1 MSSREQAMARVAAAV
16 QQAGFDP
23 THVLVAD
30 ADGPTPPPG
39 PWVLVRPPD
48 THGAWTVGG
57 VSRGQ
62 FRPYGQAPDQQAATD
77 LVIQLLAPPA
87 HSIPATEELTA
98 RGQAT
103 GQAILARTRARDG
116 APGPAGTV
124 PGDVLDVVGT
134 DTGHHLFAL
143 GTLFPHRSQPPTDA
157 GGPYTRYQITAPLSN
172 AQEGVV
178 APWFDQPGGGPM
190 IVLPHPIRWHIDHH
204 QLTPLT

>member
-1 MSSREQAMARVAAAV
+1 M
-16 QQAGFDP
+16 
-23 THVLVAD
+23 
-30 ADGPTPPPG
+30 
-39 PWVLVRPPD
+39 LVRPPGTD
-48 THGAWTVGG
+48 GAWTVGG

-62 FRPYGQAPDQQAATD
+62 FRPYGHARGEQAATD

-103 GQAILARTRARDG
+103 GEAILARTRARDG

-124 PGDVLDVVGT
+124 PGDVLDVIGT

-157 GGPYTRYQITAPLSN
+157 GGPYTRYQVSAPLSN

-178 APWFDQPGGGPM
+178 TPGSTSPAAG
-190 IVLPHPIRWHIDHH
+190 R
-204 QLTPLT
+204 